1 MFVAP
6 KDHYLV
12 QFDFSQAE
20 SWIVAFLANEQN
32 MKDALMYGD
41 IHSQFGGVLFHDDGC
56 PHKWK
61 KKTCTVCNITISDD
75 NRYIGKRVNHASA
88 YRMKPP
94 KLVAVVNKDSDKP
107 PYVTITLSQGR
118 SYSEKWHSFYKV
130 KGWWTE
136 IEEKLNR
143 DRSLVTTYGRRRVFF
158 AAWGDELFREAT
170 AFEPQSTVAD
180 HANGKTHP
188 LLGIPGGFLEVYRR
202 FVKRGFCRIVNQAHD
217 SIIIEAKKE
226 DIKSLVPEIHSV
238 LQRPLIIKG
247 EQFTI
252 PVDAEYGERWGE
264 MEKVKI

>member
-1 MFVAP
+1 MEVRTPQTQIRSVKIRSMFVAP

-61 KKTCTVCNITISDD
+61 KKTCTVCNITI
-75 NRYIGKRVNHASA
+75 
-88 YRMKPP
+88 
-94 KLVAVVNKDSDKP
+94 
-107 PYVTITLSQGR
+107 TLSQGR

-170 AFEPQSTVAD
+170 AFE
-180 HANGKTHP
+180 
-188 LLGIPGGFLEVYRR
+188 
-202 FVKRGFCRIVNQAHD
+202 
-217 SIIIEAKKE
+217 
-226 DIKSLVPEIHSV
+226 
-238 LQRPLIIKG
+238 
-247 EQFTI
+247 
-252 PVDAEYGERWGE
+252 
-264 MEKVKI
+264 